1 MNLNSPILFIEIN
14 KLEFI
19 FGVGELDESSGFKLL
34 YNQTTPIE
42 GIVDDKIIELERI
55 LEILKNGIYSI
66 EQKLNLNFKNIILVL
81 DNFDKFCINL
91 TGFKK
96 LNGSQLL
103 KENISYIINS
113 LKSNLSEIEN
123 KKSVIHI
130 FNSKYSLDN
139 KSIENLP
146 VGLFGDFYTHELSFF
161 LINTND
167 HKNLTNIFEKLN
179 FKIERILSKSYID
192 GVNIINK
199 NKNKSLKN
207 FFNLEIRDNYSKL
220 FYFENDALKYIQSFA
235 FGSEIIINDIS
246 KIVSIRKSNL
256 RKLIKKNIFKNN
268 ISENE
273 LVEKEYFDDTIYRK
287 VKKKLIYDIAD
298 ARLQEMSEIFLIK
311 NINLKN
317 FIRKDATLF
326 IKIFD
331 DDIYTSFKD
340 IIEKS
345 FSCEKKFIIEIIKS
359 ITIEETFKTAS
370 NIVQF
375 GWKKEALPIIQI
387 KKSILA
393 RFFDLF

>member
-42 GIVDDKIIELERI
+42 GIVDNKIIELERI
-55 LEILKNGIYSI
+55 SEILKNGIYSI

-179 FKIERILSKSYID
+179 LKIERVLSKSYID
-192 GVNIINK
+192 GVNLININK
-199 NKNKSLKN
+199 NKPLKN

-256 RKLIKKNIFKNN
+256 RKLFKKNIFKNN

-317 FIRKDATLF
+317 FIKKDTTLF

-331 DDIYTSFKD
+331 NDIYTSFKD

-345 FSCEKKFIIEIIKS
+345 FSYEKKFIIEIIKS

>member
-139 KSIENLP
+139 KNIENLP

-273 LVEKEYFDDTIYRK
+273 LVEKEYFDDAIYRK

-317 FIRKDATLF
+317 FIKKDTTLF

-345 FSCEKKFIIEIIKS
+345 FSYEKKFIIEIIKS

>member
-19 FGVGELDESSGFKLL
+19 FGVGEHDEISGFKLL

-42 GIVDDKIIELERI
+42 GIVDNKIIELERI
-55 LEILKNGIYSI
+55 SEILKNGIYSI

-113 LKSNLSEIEN
+113 LKLNLSEIEN
-123 KKSVIHI
+123 KKSIIHI

-139 KSIENLP
+139 KNIENLP

-161 LINTND
+161 LININD

-199 NKNKSLKN
+199 NKNRSLKN

-287 VKKKLIYDIAD
+287 VKKKLIYEIAD

-317 FIRKDATLF
+317 FIRKDTTLF

>member
-317 FIRKDATLF
+317 FIRKDTTLF

>member
-19 FGVGELDESSGFKLL
+19 FGVGELDENSGFKLL

-42 GIVDDKIIELERI
+42 GIVDNKIIELERVS
-55 LEILKNGIYSI
+55 EILKSCIYSI

-161 LINTND
+161 LINAND
-167 HKNLTNIFEKLN
+167 HKNLRNIFEKLN
-179 FKIERILSKSYID
+179 LKIERILSKSYID
-192 GVNIINK
+192 GVNLININK
-199 NKNKSLKN
+199 NKPLKN

-287 VKKKLIYDIAD
+287 VKKKLIYEIAD

-317 FIRKDATLF
+317 FIRKDTTLF

>member
-42 GIVDDKIIELERI
+42 GIVDNKIIELERVS
-55 LEILKNGIYSI
+55 EILKSCIYSI

-81 DNFDKFCINL
+81 DNFDKFCISL

-113 LKSNLSEIEN
+113 LKSNLSEFEN
-123 KKSVIHI
+123 KKSIIHI
-130 FNSKYSLDN
+130 FNSKYSLDKKN
-139 KSIENLP
+139 VENLP

-161 LINTND
+161 LLNTND
-167 HKNLTNIFEKLN
+167 YKNLIDIFDKLN

-199 NKNKSLKN
+199 NKNRSLKN
-207 FFNLEIRDNYSKL
+207 FFNLEIKDNHSKL
-220 FYFENDALKYIQSFA
+220 FYFENAALKYIQNFS
-235 FGSEIIINDIS
+235 FGSEIIINDIN
-246 KIVSIRKSNL
+246 KIVSLRKDNL
-256 RKLIKKNIFKNN
+256 RKLIKKNIFKSN
-268 ISENE
+268 IPDNE
-273 LVEKEYFDDTIYRK
+273 FIEKEYFDDTIYRK
-287 VKKKLIYDIAD
+287 VKKKLIHDIAD

-317 FIRKDATLF
+317 FIKKDTTLF

-345 FSCEKKFIIEIIKS
+345 FSYEKKFIIEIIKS

>member
-19 FGVGELDESSGFKLL
+19 FGVGELDENSGFKLL

-42 GIVDDKIIELERI
+42 GIVDNKIIELERI
-55 LEILKNGIYSI
+55 SEILKNGIYSI

-139 KSIENLP
+139 KNIENLP

-220 FYFENDALKYIQSFA
+220 FYFENDALKYIQSFS

-317 FIRKDATLF
+317 FIRKDTTLF

>member
-19 FGVGELDESSGFKLL
+19 FGVGEHDEISGFKLL
-34 YNQTTPIE
+34 YNQTIPIE
-42 GIVDDKIIELERI
+42 GIVDNKIIELERI
-55 LEILKNGIYSI
+55 SEILKNGIYSI

-287 VKKKLIYDIAD
+287 VKKKLIYEIAD

-317 FIRKDATLF
+317 FIRKDTTLF

-345 FSCEKKFIIEIIKS
+345 FSYEKKFIIEIIKS

>member
-19 FGVGELDESSGFKLL
+19 FGVGELDEINGFKLL

-42 GIVDDKIIELERI
+42 GIVDNKIIELERI
-55 LEILKNGIYSI
+55 SEILKNGIYSI

-113 LKSNLSEIEN
+113 LKLNLSEIEN

-139 KSIENLP
+139 KNIENLP

-199 NKNKSLKN
+199 IKNKSLKN

-256 RKLIKKNIFKNN
+256 RKLIKKNIFKND

-317 FIRKDATLF
+317 FIRKDTTLF

-340 IIEKS
+340 IIKKS

>member
-55 LEILKNGIYSI
+55 LEILKKGIYSI

-123 KKSVIHI
+123 KKSLIHI
-130 FNSKYSLDN
+130 FNSKYSLDYKN
-139 KSIENLP
+139 IENLP

-287 VKKKLIYDIAD
+287 VKKKLIYEIAD

-317 FIRKDATLF
+317 FIRKDTTLF

-340 IIEKS
+340 IIKKS

>member
-19 FGVGELDESSGFKLL
+19 FGVGELDETSGFKLL
-34 YNQTTPIE
+34 YNHTTPIE
-42 GIVDDKIIELERI
+42 GIVDNKIIELERI
-55 LEILKNGIYSI
+55 SEILKNGIYSI

-113 LKSNLSEIEN
+113 LKLNLSEIEN

-139 KSIENLP
+139 KNIENLP

-161 LINTND
+161 LININD

-287 VKKKLIYDIAD
+287 VKKKLIYEIAD

-317 FIRKDATLF
+317 FIRKDTTLF

>member
-179 FKIERILSKSYID
+179 SKIERIFSKSYID

-273 LVEKEYFDDTIYRK
+273 LVEKEYFDDTIYRR
-287 VKKKLIYDIAD
+287 VKKKLIHDITE
-298 ARLQEMSEIFLIK
+298 ARLQEMSEILLIK
-311 NINLKN
+311 NVNLKN
-317 FIRKDATLF
+317 FLRKDTTLF
-326 IKIFD
+326 IKILD

-345 FSCEKKFIIEIIKS
+345 FSYEKKFIIEIIKS

>member
-42 GIVDDKIIELERI
+42 GIVDNKIIELERI
-55 LEILKNGIYSI
+55 SEILKSCIYSI

-81 DNFDKFCINL
+81 DNFDKFCISL

-139 KSIENLP
+139 KNIENLP

-167 HKNLTNIFEKLN
+167 YKNLKTIFDKCNLRIKKIISKNFIDGINIISNLKTETFI
-179 FKIERILSKSYID
+179 KIE
-192 GVNIINK
+192 IN
-199 NKNKSLKN
+199 
-207 FFNLEIRDNYSKL
+207 RDDIEL
-220 FYFENDALKYIQSFA
+220 IYFENSAIKYFQNFKFGANLILK
-235 FGSEIIINDIS
+235 DIS
-246 KIVSIRKSNL
+246 KIVALNVETVENILISSKTLEKSNKSDFIEKEFFDNKNY
-256 RKLIKKNIFKNN
+256 RKIKKELIFDIAKARIEE
-268 ISENE
+268 ISEIV
-273 LVEKEYFDDTIYRK
+273 L
-287 VKKKLIYDIAD
+287 L
-298 ARLQEMSEIFLIK
+298 K
-311 NINLKN
+311 NINLKSFLKKN
-317 FIRKDATLF
+317 ATILL
-326 IKIFD
+326 KIND
-331 DDIYTSFKD
+331 LLSMKCFKD
-340 IIEKS
+340 FYESS
-345 FSCEKKFIIEIIKS
+345 FSKKDEFQIKFLEN
-359 ITIEETFKTAS
+359 INKNKTFESVHKL
-370 NIVQF
+370 VQY
-375 GWKKEALPIIQI
+375 GWKKEAVPIVQE
-387 KKSILA
+387 KKSLISRL
-393 RFFDLF
+393 FTLVFD

>member
-14 KLEFI
+14 KMEFI
-19 FGVGELDESSGFKLL
+19 FGVGERDENSGFKLL

-91 TGFKK
+91 SGFKK

-123 KKSVIHI
+123 KKSLIHI

-139 KSIENLP
+139 KNIENLP

-235 FGSEIIINDIS
+235 FGAEIIINDIS

-287 VKKKLIYDIAD
+287 VKKKLIYEIAD

-317 FIRKDATLF
+317 FIRKDTTL
-326 IKIFD
+326 
-331 DDIYTSFKD
+331 
-340 IIEKS
+340 
-345 FSCEKKFIIEIIKS
+345 FIIEIIKS

>member
-19 FGVGELDESSGFKLL
+19 FGVGELDENSGFKLL

-42 GIVDDKIIELERI
+42 GIVDNKIIELERI
-55 LEILKNGIYSI
+55 SEILKSCIYSI

-81 DNFDKFCINL
+81 DNFDKFCISL

-113 LKSNLSEIEN
+113 LKSNLSEFEN
-123 KKSVIHI
+123 KKSIIHI
-130 FNSKYSLDN
+130 FNSKYSLDKKN
-139 KSIENLP
+139 VENLP

-161 LINTND
+161 LLNTND
-167 HKNLTNIFEKLN
+167 YKNLIDIFDKLN

-199 NKNKSLKN
+199 NKNRSLKN
-207 FFNLEIRDNYSKL
+207 FFNLEIRDNHSKL
-220 FYFENDALKYIQSFA
+220 FYFENAALKYIQNFS

-246 KIVSIRKSNL
+246 KIVSLRKDNL
-256 RKLIKKNIFKNN
+256 RKLIKKNIFKSN
-268 ISENE
+268 IPDNE
-273 LVEKEYFDDTIYRK
+273 LIEKEYFDDTIYRK
-287 VKKKLIYDIAD
+287 VKKKLIHDIAD

-317 FIRKDATLF
+317 FIKKDTTLF

-345 FSCEKKFIIEIIKS
+345 FSYEKKFIIEIIKS

>member
-146 VGLFGDFYTHELSFF
+146 VGLFGDFYSHELSFF

-287 VKKKLIYDIAD
+287 VKKKLIHDIAE
-298 ARLQEMSEIFLIK
+298 ARLQEMSEIILIK
-311 NINLKN
+311 NVNLKN
-317 FIRKDATLF
+317 FLRKDTTLF
-326 IKIFD
+326 IKILD
-331 DDIYTSFKD
+331 DDTYTSFQD

-345 FSCEKKFIIEIIKS
+345 FSCGKKFIIKFTKLT
-359 ITIEETFKTAS
+359 TIEETFKTAS

-393 RFFDLF
+393 RFFELF

>member
-1 MNLNSPILFIEIN
+1 M
-14 KLEFI
+14 
-19 FGVGELDESSGFKLL
+19 
-34 YNQTTPIE
+34 
-42 GIVDDKIIELERI
+42 
-55 LEILKNGIYSI
+55 
-66 EQKLNLNFKNIILVL
+66 
-81 DNFDKFCINL
+81 

-139 KSIENLP
+139 KNIENLP

-179 FKIERILSKSYID
+179 LKIERILSKSYID

-199 NKNKSLKN
+199 NKNKPLKN

-256 RKLIKKNIFKNN
+256 RKLIKK
-268 ISENE
+268 
-273 LVEKEYFDDTIYRK
+273 
-287 VKKKLIYDIAD
+287 
-298 ARLQEMSEIFLIK
+298 IFLKI
-311 NINLKN
+311 IFLKMN
-317 FIRKDATLF
+317 
-326 IKIFD
+326 
-331 DDIYTSFKD
+331 
-340 IIEKS
+340 
-345 FSCEKKFIIEIIKS
+345 
-359 ITIEETFKTAS
+359 
-370 NIVQF
+370 
-375 GWKKEALPIIQI
+375 
-387 KKSILA
+387 
-393 RFFDLF
+393 

>member
-19 FGVGELDESSGFKLL
+19 FGVGEHDEISGFKLL

-42 GIVDDKIIELERI
+42 GIVDNKIIELERI
-55 LEILKNGIYSI
+55 SEILKNGIYSI

-113 LKSNLSEIEN
+113 LKLNLSEIEN
-123 KKSVIHI
+123 KKSIIHI

-139 KSIENLP
+139 KNIENLP

-161 LINTND
+161 LININD

-287 VKKKLIYDIAD
+287 VKKKLIYEIAD

-317 FIRKDATLF
+317 FIRKDTTLF

>member
-19 FGVGELDESSGFKLL
+19 FGVCELDENSWFKLL

-139 KSIENLP
+139 KNIENLP

-317 FIRKDATLF
+317 FIRKDTTLY

-345 FSCEKKFIIEIIKS
+345 FSYEKKFIIEIIKS

>member
-55 LEILKNGIYSI
+55 LEILKKGIYSI

-123 KKSVIHI
+123 KKSLIHI

-139 KSIENLP
+139 KNIENLP

-179 FKIERILSKSYID
+179 LKIERVLSKSYID
-192 GVNIINK
+192 GVNLINMNK
-199 NKNKSLKN
+199 NKPLKN

-256 RKLIKKNIFKNN
+256 RKLIKKNIFKDN

-273 LVEKEYFDDTIYRK
+273 LIEKEYFDDSIYRK
-287 VKKKLIYDIAD
+287 VKKKLVLDIAD
-298 ARLQEMSEIFLIK
+298 ARIQEMSEIILIK
-311 NINLKN
+311 NVNLKN
-317 FIRKDATLF
+317 FLRNDTTLF
-326 IKIFD
+326 IKIID
-331 DDIYTSFKD
+331 DDIYISFKD

-345 FSCEKKFIIEIIKS
+345 FSCEKKLIIKFTKS

-393 RFFDLF
+393 RFFDIF

>member
-19 FGVGELDESSGFKLL
+19 FGVGELDENSGFKLL

-42 GIVDDKIIELERI
+42 GIVDNKIIELERI
-55 LEILKNGIYSI
+55 SEILKNGIYSI

-91 TGFKK
+91 SGFKK

-139 KSIENLP
+139 KNIENLP
-146 VGLFGDFYTHELSFF
+146 IGLFGDFYTHELSFF

-167 HKNLTNIFEKLN
+167 YKNLTNIFEKLN

-256 RKLIKKNIFKNN
+256 RKLFKKNIFKNN

-317 FIRKDATLF
+317 FIRKDTTLF